1 MRPSSSR
8 DGSSAGA
15 PAVPPALP
23 PERSHGRRA
32 SQEQQDNQGHAR
44 RPSTVS
50 SSATRHGRTAHA
62 ATADPYPASFRR
74 PSDPILSSSGQ
85 QALRDELSPSLPTS
99 HSEPLARRF
108 SETRPRHTRQ
118 VSSDT
123 SLAAMS
129 DIPHAAVRPSSQG
142 GPSRPSTGPGPS
154 SSRGAKMLRLPS
166 LASIAKDLPDF
177 PYAESSPRQH
187 VTAEPGSASS
197 QMRAERSRGSASS
210 RGSSPH
216 SNTSSAGSR
225 RRGGLILTAQETPN
239 TLRTSAEAPK

>member
-1 MRPSSSR
+1 
-8 DGSSAGA
+8 
-15 PAVPPALP
+15 
-23 PERSHGRRA
+23 
-32 SQEQQDNQGHAR
+32 
-44 RPSTVS
+44 
-50 SSATRHGRTAHA
+50 
-62 ATADPYPASFRR
+62 
-74 PSDPILSSSGQ
+74 
-85 QALRDELSPSLPTS
+85 
-99 HSEPLARRF
+99 
-108 SETRPRHTRQ
+108 
-118 VSSDT
+118 
-123 SLAAMS
+123 
-129 DIPHAAVRPSSQG
+129 
-142 GPSRPSTGPGPS
+142 
-154 SSRGAKMLRLPS
+154 MLRLPS